1 MHPNSS
7 ASIYILHSG
16 YSDPPF
22 LAASANPK
30 NNSGVNKWFG
40 GWGGGGG
47 GQCLNPRGQLRGC
60 MAGNDE
66 LKVSKRICIEILDP
80 FFFKQHQSC
89 SLDFFSKY
97 LQILQKFANLFASPH
112 LGKSLSLPQQNVTRM
127 LLAKFSHFLV

>member
-40 GWGGGGG
+40 GWGDGEGDNV
-47 GQCLNPRGQLRGC
+47 L
-60 MAGNDE
+60 
-66 LKVSKRICIEILDP
+66 ILED
-80 FFFKQHQSC
+80 
-89 SLDFFSKY
+89 SLEVAWREMTS
-97 LQILQKFANLFASPH
+97 
-112 LGKSLSLPQQNVTRM
+112 
-127 LLAKFSHFLV
+127 